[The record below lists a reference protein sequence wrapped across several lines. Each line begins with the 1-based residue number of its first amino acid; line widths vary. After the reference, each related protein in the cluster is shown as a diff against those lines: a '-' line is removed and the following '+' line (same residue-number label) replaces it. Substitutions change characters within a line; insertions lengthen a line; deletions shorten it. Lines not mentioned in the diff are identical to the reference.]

1 MNKFTLLLSLLF
13 ILNSYSN
20 ELIKK
25 EFKNQKDNN
34 KVTFFR
40 SLSNEDKKENILFF
54 NSEFQK
60 LLKKHHDNDELKKH
74 FLFTLGLISQIQNGH
89 LDAISKFNELI
100 KNKRFNLL
108 DRERMD
114 IYVGMQESYL
124 KLNLY
129 SKVFDVNKKIN
140 TLIALG
146 VDYPLWSYNIQSRLY
161 LQLEQYDKA
170 ITQLKTEIKLL
181 YTNTK
186 RDSLI
191 IPSAYND
198 LGYYYFL
205 KKDYENALFNYN
217 KSLQISEIS
226 LKHIDTLNYN
236 NLIFNV
242 NNNIVNVKLK
252 QKKFNEVISFYS
264 NKSILFESKLLLAE
278 AYLGKNDNE
287 KAFEILKEV
296 KPLDFSNSFVLK
308 LRFFE
313 LINQYY
319 NNIGDYKNSYDYLIK
334 IKKIND
340 SLASLDKKRLLQSN
354 ELNYFIEEKEKE
366 VLKKDQIIKQNEKV
380 ILIIII
386 ISLVIILL
394 IGIYIIKNNRKKRTE
409 IEQMNKSISRKNK
422 TIKASLKETEM
433 LLQEIH
439 HRVKNNLQV
448 ISGILSLQNSNIT
461 DEKSKQLLAES
472 QDRIQAIALL
482 HKTMYQNDNFNVVDF
497 KTYINELITYIKQT
511 NKNVNKDIIVTQE
524 VENINFSIETAIPLS
539 MLINEIITN
548 CYKHAFTNL
557 ENGEIFISIRK
568 DTSKKYLLIIKDN
581 GIGLPK
587 NYNENTTKSI
597 GFDLINGLSEQ
608 LEGILTFN
616 SNNGTEIN
624 IEFKDIK

>member
-1 MNKFTLLLSLLF
+1 M
-13 ILNSYSN
+13 
-20 ELIKK
+20 
-25 EFKNQKDNN
+25 
-34 KVTFFR
+34 
-40 SLSNEDKKENILFF
+40 
-54 NSEFQK
+54 
-60 LLKKHHDNDELKKH
+60 
-74 FLFTLGLISQIQNGH
+74 
-89 LDAISKFNELI
+89 
-100 KNKRFNLL
+100 
-108 DRERMD
+108 
-114 IYVGMQESYL
+114 
-124 KLNLY
+124 
-129 SKVFDVNKKIN
+129 
-140 TLIALG
+140 
-146 VDYPLWSYNIQSRLY
+146 
-161 LQLEQYDKA
+161 
-170 ITQLKTEIKLL
+170 L

-422 TIKASLKETEM
+422 TIKASLKEKEM

>member
-319 NNIGDYKNSYDYLIK
+319 NNIGDYKNSYDYL
-334 IKKIND
+334 
-340 SLASLDKKRLLQSN
+340 
-354 ELNYFIEEKEKE
+354 
-366 VLKKDQIIKQNEKV
+366 
-380 ILIIII
+380 
-386 ISLVIILL
+386 
-394 IGIYIIKNNRKKRTE
+394 
-409 IEQMNKSISRKNK
+409 
-422 TIKASLKETEM
+422 
-433 LLQEIH
+433 
-439 HRVKNNLQV
+439 
-448 ISGILSLQNSNIT
+448 
-461 DEKSKQLLAES
+461 
-472 QDRIQAIALL
+472 
-482 HKTMYQNDNFNVVDF
+482 
-497 KTYINELITYIKQT
+497 
-511 NKNVNKDIIVTQE
+511 
-524 VENINFSIETAIPLS
+524 
-539 MLINEIITN
+539 
-548 CYKHAFTNL
+548 
-557 ENGEIFISIRK
+557 
-568 DTSKKYLLIIKDN
+568 
-581 GIGLPK
+581 
-587 NYNENTTKSI
+587 
-597 GFDLINGLSEQ
+597 
-608 LEGILTFN
+608 
-616 SNNGTEIN
+616 
-624 IEFKDIK
+624 

>member
-1 MNKFTLLLSLLF
+1 
-13 ILNSYSN
+13 
-20 ELIKK
+20 
-25 EFKNQKDNN
+25 
-34 KVTFFR
+34 
-40 SLSNEDKKENILFF
+40 
-54 NSEFQK
+54 
-60 LLKKHHDNDELKKH
+60 
-74 FLFTLGLISQIQNGH
+74 
-89 LDAISKFNELI
+89 
-100 KNKRFNLL
+100 
-108 DRERMD
+108 
-114 IYVGMQESYL
+114 
-124 KLNLY
+124 
-129 SKVFDVNKKIN
+129 
-140 TLIALG
+140 
-146 VDYPLWSYNIQSRLY
+146 
-161 LQLEQYDKA
+161 
-170 ITQLKTEIKLL
+170 
-181 YTNTK
+181 
-186 RDSLI
+186 
-191 IPSAYND
+191 
-198 LGYYYFL
+198 
-205 KKDYENALFNYN
+205 
-217 KSLQISEIS
+217 
-226 LKHIDTLNYN
+226 
-236 NLIFNV
+236 
-242 NNNIVNVKLK
+242 
-252 QKKFNEVISFYS
+252 
-264 NKSILFESKLLLAE
+264 
-278 AYLGKNDNE
+278 
-287 KAFEILKEV
+287 
-296 KPLDFSNSFVLK
+296 
-308 LRFFE
+308 
-313 LINQYY
+313 
-319 NNIGDYKNSYDYLIK
+319 
-334 IKKIND
+334 
-340 SLASLDKKRLLQSN
+340 QSN

-422 TIKASLKETEM
+422 TIKASLKEKEM

>member
-1 MNKFTLLLSLLF
+1 M
-13 ILNSYSN
+13 
-20 ELIKK
+20 
-25 EFKNQKDNN
+25 
-34 KVTFFR
+34 
-40 SLSNEDKKENILFF
+40 
-54 NSEFQK
+54 
-60 LLKKHHDNDELKKH
+60 
-74 FLFTLGLISQIQNGH
+74 
-89 LDAISKFNELI
+89 
-100 KNKRFNLL
+100 
-108 DRERMD
+108 
-114 IYVGMQESYL
+114 
-124 KLNLY
+124 
-129 SKVFDVNKKIN
+129 
-140 TLIALG
+140 
-146 VDYPLWSYNIQSRLY
+146 
-161 LQLEQYDKA
+161 
-170 ITQLKTEIKLL
+170 
-181 YTNTK
+181 
-186 RDSLI
+186 
-191 IPSAYND
+191 
-198 LGYYYFL
+198 
-205 KKDYENALFNYN
+205 
-217 KSLQISEIS
+217 
-226 LKHIDTLNYN
+226 
-236 NLIFNV
+236 
-242 NNNIVNVKLK
+242 
-252 QKKFNEVISFYS
+252 
-264 NKSILFESKLLLAE
+264 
-278 AYLGKNDNE
+278 
-287 KAFEILKEV
+287 
-296 KPLDFSNSFVLK
+296 K

-422 TIKASLKETEM
+422 TIKASLKEKEM

>member
-1 MNKFTLLLSLLF
+1 
-13 ILNSYSN
+13 
-20 ELIKK
+20 
-25 EFKNQKDNN
+25 
-34 KVTFFR
+34 
-40 SLSNEDKKENILFF
+40 
-54 NSEFQK
+54 
-60 LLKKHHDNDELKKH
+60 
-74 FLFTLGLISQIQNGH
+74 
-89 LDAISKFNELI
+89 
-100 KNKRFNLL
+100 
-108 DRERMD
+108 
-114 IYVGMQESYL
+114 
-124 KLNLY
+124 
-129 SKVFDVNKKIN
+129 
-140 TLIALG
+140 
-146 VDYPLWSYNIQSRLY
+146 
-161 LQLEQYDKA
+161 
-170 ITQLKTEIKLL
+170 
-181 YTNTK
+181 
-186 RDSLI
+186 
-191 IPSAYND
+191 
-198 LGYYYFL
+198 
-205 KKDYENALFNYN
+205 
-217 KSLQISEIS
+217 
-226 LKHIDTLNYN
+226 
-236 NLIFNV
+236 
-242 NNNIVNVKLK
+242 
-252 QKKFNEVISFYS
+252 
-264 NKSILFESKLLLAE
+264 
-278 AYLGKNDNE
+278 
-287 KAFEILKEV
+287 
-296 KPLDFSNSFVLK
+296 LK

-422 TIKASLKETEM
+422 TIKASLKEKEM